1 MKGSLLRTIGLKL
14 VHLVPV
20 LFLVS
25 LATFFLLQLVPGDP
39 ATSVL
44 GADATPEQYAAV
56 RAELGLNKPLLQ
68 RYLDWLGNTLSGD
81 LGRSLKPPVQNVSD
95 MILSRLPVTLEITIL
110 AIGMS
115 LLVSIP
121 LALGAAYR
129 ANGRFDRI
137 TSGAAFA
144 AISVPSFLGGLL
156 IVFFFVFN
164 IDLVRWPLLV
174 GGAALAAW
182 LVGRTAG
189 RTAHYP
195 QGRPRARHLATG
207 LGLAALIG
215 VGAYLLF
222 AHFPDFPRQGFVRW
236 TDKRGILENL
246 RSAFLPSLTLA
257 LVEIAIFM
265 RLLRGDLIS
274 TLQEDYILSARAKG
288 MPARSILVRDALRPS
303 SFSLITV
310 AGVSLGRLIGGT
322 AIVEAIFNLPGMGT
336 LIIDSVG
343 AKDYRVVQG
352 AVLVVAVFYV
362 IVNAAIDISYSYL
375 DPRIR
380 RGRT

>member
-1 MKGSLLRTIGLKL
+1 
-14 VHLVPV
+14 
-20 LFLVS
+20 LF
-25 LATFFLLQLVPGDP
+25 
-39 ATSVL
+39 
-44 GADATPEQYAAV
+44 
-56 RAELGLNKPLLQ
+56 Q
-68 RYLDWLGNTLSGD
+68 RYVDWLGSTLRGD
-81 LGRSLKPPVQNVSD
+81 LGRSLKPPVQEVSD
-95 MILSRLPVTLEITIL
+95 MIASRLPVTLEITIL

-115 LLVSIP
+115 LLVAIP

-137 TSGAAFA
+137 TSGAAFG

-156 IVFFFVFN
+156 IVFLFVFN
-164 IDLVRWPLLV
+164 VDLVRWPLLL
-174 GGAALAAW
+174 GGLALAAW
-182 LVGRTAG
+182 LVWRTLR
-189 RTAHYP
+189 RTGQYP
-195 QGRPRARHLATG
+195 PGAARTRHILTG
-207 LGLAALIG
+207 LGLAAV
-215 VGAYLLF
+215 VGGAAYLLF

-236 TDKRGILENL
+236 SDERGKLENL
-246 RSAFLPSLTLA
+246 RSAFLPALTLA

-288 MPARSILVRDALRPS
+288 MPARRILVRDALRPS

-310 AGVSLGRLIGGT
+310 AGVALGRLIGGT

-336 LIIDSVG
+336 LIIDSVS

-362 IVNAAIDISYSYL
+362 VINAVIDISYAYL

>member
-1 MKGSLLRTIGLKL
+1 MLRTIGLKL

-25 LATFFLLQLVPGDP
+25 LAAFFLLELVPGDP
-39 ATSVL
+39 AVSIL
-44 GADATPEQYAAV
+44 GSDATPQQYARV
-56 RAELGLNKPLLQ
+56 REELGLNKPLVE
-68 RYLDWLGNTLSGD
+68 RYVDWLGSTLRGD
-81 LGRSLKPPVQNVSD
+81 LGRSLKPPVQDVSD
-95 MILSRLPVTLEITIL
+95 MIASRLPVTLEITIL

-115 LLVSIP
+115 LLVAIP
-121 LALGAAYR
+121 LALFAAYR

-137 TSGAAFA
+137 TSGAAFG
-144 AISVPSFLGGLL
+144 AISIPSFLGGLL
-156 IVFFFVFN
+156 IVFLFVFN
-164 IDLVRWPLLV
+164 TDLVRWPLLV
-174 GGAALAAW
+174 GGLALTAW
-182 LVGRTAG
+182 LVWRTLRHTG
-189 RTAHYP
+189 HYP
-195 QGRPRARHLATG
+195 PGRARAQHVLTG
-207 LGLAALIG
+207 LGLGALIA
-215 VGAYLLF
+215 VAAYLLF

-236 TDKRGILENL
+236 SDKRGKLENL
-246 RSAFLPSLTLA
+246 RSAFLPALTLA

-288 MPARSILVRDALRPS
+288 MPARRILVRDALRPS

-310 AGVSLGRLIGGT
+310 AGVALGRLIGGT

-336 LIIDSVG
+336 LIIDSVS

-352 AVLVVAVFYV
+352 AVLVIAVFYV
-362 IVNAAIDISYSYL
+362 AINAVIDISYAYL